1 MYSSLGP
8 NEISIFHPAA
18 IQELDVSKNE
28 TTKDVWYDVL
38 KPFES
43 AVFTRDEGRHK
54 EWRKSWSQGV
64 SVRCKC
70 CYRHALPPRAAL
82 LSLFTEFS
90 VLGMNEYRKRIA
102 ELAQMLSQSISD
114 YEGAPVDID
123 EVMSWFSFDAM
134 GEVLFGEDFGLTRS
148 KTMHPGIV
156 HRDRALSI
164 LAPLEG
170 AIWIAQMGFTLAPF
184 LGKVKDWFKMVAFCD
199 EQTNRR
205 MQVRL

>member
-1 MYSSLGP
+1 MCYSLGP

-43 AVFTRDEGRHK
+43 AVFTRDEGLHK
-54 EWRKSWSQGV
+54 EWRKAWSQGV
-64 SVRCKC
+64 SVRC
-70 CYRHALPPRAAL
+70 
-82 LSLFTEFS
+82 
-90 VLGMNEYRKRIA
+90 MNEYRKRIA

-148 KTMHPGIV
+148 KSMHPGII

-164 LAPLEG
+164 LGPLEG
-170 AIWIAQMGFTLAPF
+170 AIWIAQMGFSLAPF
-184 LGKVKDWFKMVAFCD
+184 LGRVKDWFNMVAFCD
-199 EQTNRR
+199 EQTDRR
-205 MQVRL
+205 MKVR